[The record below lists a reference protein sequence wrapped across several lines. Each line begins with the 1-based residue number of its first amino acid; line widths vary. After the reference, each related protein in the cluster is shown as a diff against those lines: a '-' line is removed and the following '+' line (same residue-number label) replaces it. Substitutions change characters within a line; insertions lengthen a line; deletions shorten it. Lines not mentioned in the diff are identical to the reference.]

1 MQLLV
6 HIRLDRPLVL
16 PINYNHILQSVIYRA
31 ISIVPDFGNFVHDC
45 GYNRGGRQYKMFQF
59 GQLNGSYQIKAR
71 KIIFDSQVSFEVR
84 SPEPLLIRLMA
95 DSFHYYGIT
104 FGKTLYRDVE
114 LELFDY
120 TVEESELVIRMKSP
134 VTVYATD
141 PVTGKTYYYDP
152 DEAEFYGRLND
163 NFYRK
168 YQAYYGIAPYKP
180 LDISKNEGVKIRKIV
195 TRYQNS
201 YVTAWFV
208 QLNLA
213 GERRYLDFLYQTGLG
228 AKNSQGFGMFEIV

>member
-6 HIRLDRPLVL
+6 HIRLDQPLIL

-31 ISIVPDFGNFVHDC
+31 ISIIPDFGDFVHDC
-45 GYNRGGRQYKMFQF
+45 GYNREGRQYKMFQF
-59 GQLNGSYQIKAR
+59 GQLKGSYRIENR
-71 KIIFDSQVSFEVR
+71 MIIFDSHVSFEVR
-84 SPEPLLIRLMA
+84 SPEPLLIRLIE
-95 DSFHYYGIT
+95 DSFNYYGIT
-104 FGKTLYRDVE
+104 FGKTQYHDVE

-120 TVEESELVIRMKSP
+120 TVEEADLVVRMKSP
-134 VTVYATD
+134 VTIYSTD
-141 PVTGKTYYYDP
+141 PSTGKTYFYNP
-152 DEAEFYGRLND
+152 DESEFYDRINE

-180 LDISKNEGVKIRKIV
+180 LDISKNEGIKTRKIV
-195 TRYQNS
+195 TKYQSS

-208 QLNLA
+208 QLNLT
-213 GERRYLDFLYQTGLG
+213 GERKYLDFLYQTGLG

>member
-6 HIRLDRPLVL
+6 HIRLDQPLIL

-31 ISIVPDFGNFVHDC
+31 ISIIPDFGDFVHDC
-45 GYNRGGRQYKMFQF
+45 GYNREGRQYKMFQF
-59 GQLNGSYQIKAR
+59 GQLKGSYRIENR
-71 KIIFDSQVSFEVR
+71 VIIFDSHVSFEVR
-84 SPEPLLIRLMA
+84 SPEPLLIRLIA
-95 DSFHYYGIT
+95 DSFNYYGIT
-104 FGKTLYRDVE
+104 FGKTQYHDVE

-120 TVEESELVIRMKSP
+120 TVEESDLVVRMKSP
-134 VTVYATD
+134 VTIYSTD
-141 PVTGKTYYYDP
+141 PSTGKTYFYNP
-152 DEAEFYGRLND
+152 DESEFYDRINE

-180 LDISKNEGVKIRKIV
+180 LDILKNEGIKTRKIV
-195 TRYQNS
+195 TKYQSS

-208 QLNLA
+208 QLNLT
-213 GERRYLDFLYQTGLG
+213 GERKYLDFLYQTGLG